1 MTYTF
6 AKELSESYKGSEIS
20 FDNTTGAAVAKG
32 FVSTSVQDAIVEAKY
47 IHVPVYAST
56 TVAGLVR
63 KSTDT
68 ESLVAAAVMA
78 FITPDQL
85 AAKINNFWTTVI
97 QPAILPPTV
106 LPRWIYGGYGT
117 VASMTATFA
126 AVPVGSII
134 VYEEYYTYVHGWG
147 NGSST
152 LAAYI
157 RRSIVKTE
165 NAGWQY
171 TDFMSLPA

>member
-6 AKELSESYKGSEIS
+6 AKEVSESYKGTEIS
-20 FDNTTGAAVAKG
+20 FDKNTGAAVAKG
-32 FVSTSVQDAIVEAKY
+32 FVSTTVQDAIVEAKY
-47 IHVPVYAST
+47 IYVPVYAT
-56 TVAGLVR
+56 TAVAGLVR

-68 ESLVAAAVMA
+68 ESLVASAVMA

-85 AAKINNFWTTVI
+85 SAKINNFWTTVI

-106 LPRWIYGGYGT
+106 LPRWIYGGSGT
-117 VASMTATFA
+117 VGQMTSTYA
-126 AVPVGSII
+126 AVPTGSVI
-134 VYEEYYTYVHGWG
+134 VFEDYYTYVHGWG

-171 TDFMSLPA
+171 TDYLNLPA